1 MEFLII
7 IIFVV
12 GYLAIALEHPIK
24 INKTASALVTAVI
37 CWTIFAVSGATET
50 QLDSQKYLDFLHE
63 LGEKAASLSAG
74 ELHLEYVVEQLGHH
88 LNEIAQ
94 ILFFLM
100 GAMTI
105 VELVDAHH
113 GFKFITDRIKTKNPI
128 VLLWVVCGVAFFL
141 SAILDNLTTTIV
153 MVSLIR
159 KLIPDK
165 EMRLFFAGMIVIS
178 ANAGGAWSPIGDVTT
193 TMLWIGGQI
202 SAGSIMQSI
211 LIPSIVCAVVP
222 LLYLTFTLKG
232 TLGEFKESKKSD
244 AKTIASGNLMLALG
258 VGALVSVPIFKTVT
272 HLPPYMGMLLGLGVL
287 WVVSEL
293 LNPDLD
299 EAERKH
305 YTAGHALT
313 KIDMPSVLFFL
324 GILLAVGSLQ
334 SMGTLANFASY
345 LNTTI
350 GDNRIIITL
359 IGVLSSI
366 VDNVPLVAAS
376 MGMYSMELYPQDDFI
391 WTYLAYC
398 AGTGGS
404 ILIIGSAAGVAAMG
418 MEKIEFGWYL
428 KRISLLAALG
438 YFAGAAVYLLMAQ
451 V

>member
-1 MEFLII
+1 
-7 IIFVV
+7 
-12 GYLAIALEHPIK
+12 
-24 INKTASALVTAVI
+24 
-37 CWTIFAVSGATET
+37 
-50 QLDSQKYLDFLHE
+50 
-63 LGEKAASLSAG
+63 
-74 ELHLEYVVEQLGHH
+74 
-88 LNEIAQ
+88 
-94 ILFFLM
+94 
-100 GAMTI
+100 
-105 VELVDAHH
+105 
-113 GFKFITDRIKTKNPI
+113 
-128 VLLWVVCGVAFFL
+128 VVCGVAFFL
-141 SAILDNLTTTIV
+141 SAVFDNLTTTIV

-202 SAGSIMQSI
+202 SAVSIMQSI
-211 LIPSIVCAVVP
+211 IIPSIVCAVVP
-222 LLYLTFTLKG
+222 LIYLTFTLKG
-232 TLGEFKESKKSD
+232 TLGEFKDSGKSE
-244 AKTIASGNLMLALG
+244 KTAGSGNLMLAIG
-258 VGALVSVPIFKTVT
+258 VGALISVPIFKTVT

-293 LNPDLD
+293 INPDLD
-299 EAERKH
+299 EAERKN

-313 KIDMPSVLFFL
+313 KIDLPSVLFFL

-334 SMGTLANFASY
+334 SMGTLANFAGY
-345 LNTTI
+345 LNTAL

-359 IGVLSSI
+359 IGVLSAI

-376 MGMYSMELYPQDDFI
+376 MGMYSMEAYPMDDFI

-418 MEKIEFGWYL
+418 MENIEFGWYL

-438 YFAGAAVYLLMAQ
+438 YFAGAGVYLLMAQ
-451 V
+451 L